1 MEGAARAAS
10 VGSVGDDQVVKPG
23 EEHQDADSQDREGS
37 IGAHFADIACQQEA
51 ARNNETSTNQKLWEG
66 AGNGLK
72 RNVSTAFLQY
82 MRSYDTWA
90 SFRL

>member
-51 ARNNETSTNQKLWEG
+51 ARNNETSTNQKL
-66 AGNGLK
+66 
-72 RNVSTAFLQY
+72 
-82 MRSYDTWA
+82 
-90 SFRL
+90 